1 MTIAYPMKMTFML
14 EEENN
19 AITNVFVVDDCEQWT
34 TLVIKFADFLSAQ
47 YGYEVKEKIAFISDY
62 CFEDYSV
69 VGERTISSDA
79 FSVAKS
85 FDKERAEDAVS
96 PWGDDE

>member
-1 MTIAYPMKMTFML
+1 MKIDNPMKLKFKL
-14 EEENN
+14 EEEKKML
-19 AITNVFVVDDCEQWT
+19 TNTFVVDDCEQWT
-34 TLVIKFADFLSAQ
+34 ALVIKFEDFLSAQ

-62 CFEDYSV
+62 WHDDYSV
-69 VGERTISSDA
+69 VGERTISSDG

-85 FDKERAEDAVS
+85 FDKEREEETS